1 MSQEQRAREEQMRL
15 GTVAGIVHAKLL
27 QQMLEEEGIGCYAV
41 YGPPS
46 LESVISGQVP
56 PPPPAGETETTLV
69 TVYVREADFPKAWE
83 VWQAFESRDI
93 RIALEE
99 EEPDEMA

>member
-1 MSQEQRAREEQMRL
+1 MSQERARQEQMRL

-27 QQMLEEEGIGCYAV
+27 QQMLEEEGISSYAEH
-41 YGPPS
+41 GGPS
-46 LESVISGQVP
+46 LESLISGEVP

-99 EEPDEMA
+99 EEPDERA